1 MNAEVPLRKSVSMH
15 EAKTHLSRLVARV
28 EAGEEII
35 VKRGTKEVAKLVPL
49 TPSKRPDRVPG
60 RLAHQK
66 PPGSK
71 SITDNGFWDP
81 LSDEE
86 MGLVDNDHDPLS
98 PNYRP

>member
-1 MNAEVPLRKSVSMH
+1 MNAETPFKKSVSMH

-35 VKRGTKEVAKLVPL
+35 VKRGNKEVAKLVPL

-60 RLAHQK
+60 RLAYQK

-71 SITDNGFWDP
+71 SITDAGFWDP
-81 LSDEE
+81 L
-86 MGLVDNDHDPLS
+86 
-98 PNYRP
+98 